1 MLHSFYVEV
10 VTWQILIQIGPNE
23 YIKLFQVEV
32 IMSPIELGMDIQKWL
47 TDSMWR

>member
-47 TDSMWR
+47 TYSMWR